1 MNRFRLFL
9 VAAIA
14 ALALVGA
21 QTALATTVQKLTLQE
36 LTKKSDSIVMARVD
50 DAVSSWDA
58 AHKEIYTF
66 YTLSVLQ
73 AVKGSKGTTTI
84 TLRQLGGTVDNIASV
99 VPGMPTF
106 KKGEE
111 VIVFLTQKDA
121 AGYPW
126 VMGLQQGKY
135 TVTAGKNG
143 VKTVRNDLAGTELL
157 TKGGQHEEGT
167 TAAAIPL
174 NAFLDGI
181 KTTLDVDGKV
191 KVDPNPPT
199 E

>member
-1 MNRFRLFL
+1 MNRLRLFL
-9 VAAIA
+9 VAAITA
-14 ALALVGA
+14 VALVGA
-21 QTALATTVQKLTLQE
+21 QAALATTVQKLSLQE
-36 LTKKSDSIVMARVD
+36 LAKKSDSIVMARVD

-73 AVKGSKGTTTI
+73 SVKGAKGTTTI
-84 TLRQLGGTVDNIASV
+84 TLRQLGGTVDNIASI
-99 VPGMPTF
+99 VPGMPSF

-135 TVTAGKNG
+135 SVTTGKNG
-143 VKTVRNDLAGTELL
+143 VKMVRNDLAGTELL
-157 TKGGQHEEGT
+157 TKSGQHVDAT
-167 TAAAIPL
+167 TAPDQPL
-174 NAFLDGI
+174 SAFLDGL
-181 KTTLDVDGKV
+181 KTSLDSDGKI